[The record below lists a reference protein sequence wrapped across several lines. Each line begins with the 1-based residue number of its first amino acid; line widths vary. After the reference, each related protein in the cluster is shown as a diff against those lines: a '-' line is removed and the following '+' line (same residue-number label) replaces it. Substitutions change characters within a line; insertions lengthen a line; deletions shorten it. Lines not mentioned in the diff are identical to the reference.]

1 MFTRFGAPNEE
12 KNPPAILHDVTLLAN
27 PGFMRIKLSIHNAA
41 QGVLLC

>member
-1 MFTRFGAPNEE
+1 MKKRIRLQFST
-12 KNPPAILHDVTLLAN
+12 DVTLLAN